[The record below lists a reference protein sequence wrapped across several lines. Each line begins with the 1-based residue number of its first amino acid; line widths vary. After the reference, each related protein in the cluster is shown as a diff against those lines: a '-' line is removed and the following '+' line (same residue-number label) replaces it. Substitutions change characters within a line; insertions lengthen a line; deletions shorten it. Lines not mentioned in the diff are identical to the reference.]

1 MKETAVGQCSAC
13 RNTGWILKE
22 SEGDQYAV
30 PCPNCRA
37 NRRSQ
42 RLMETAGIPPRYL
55 DRGFDVYSTPH
66 KSQEKA
72 LLRAIQY
79 VEQYPDVPR
88 GLLLVG
94 PCGVGKTHL
103 SVAILKTLLL
113 QKEVPGAF
121 VDESELLRRLQYS
134 YRQDSSETEKE
145 VLYPLM
151 NVDLLVWDDLGTGR
165 PTEWV
170 SETIRMVINHR
181 YTYNKQTILS
191 TNWPLRLNSARP
203 GGVSAEQSLADRIG
217 TRLFSR
223 IMEMCEIVEI
233 SGPDARIEIHKA
245 RMDFEQSRRPSDSF
259 SVPSGLLRCPT
270 CTRGAI
276 DQLGTSKTKHSK
288 AGDFVELACFC
299 RDCSDHFVA
308 RFFTK
313 TGKLEYVNHA

>member
-1 MKETAVGQCSAC
+1 MKEAATGHCPAC
-13 RNTGWILKE
+13 RDTGWVLKQ
-22 SEGDQYAV
+22 SEGNQFAV
-30 PCPNCRA
+30 PCPGCHAPRQA
-37 NRRSQ
+37 Q
-42 RLMETAGIPPRYL
+42 RLLENAGIPPRYL

-79 VEQYPDVPR
+79 VEQFPEVPR

-103 SVAILKTLLL
+103 SVAILKALLL
-113 QKEVPGAF
+113 EKRVPGAF

-134 YRQDSSETEKE
+134 YRQDSAETEKE
-145 VLYPLM
+145 VLHPLM

-191 TNWPLRLNSARP
+191 TNWPLRFTRTGTATT
-203 GGVSAEQSLADRIG
+203 EQSLADRIG

-223 IMEMCEIVEI
+223 ILEMCEIVEI
-233 SGPDARIEIHKA
+233 AGPDARIEIHKA
-245 RMDFEQSRRPSDSF
+245 RMDFEQSRRAPQSY
-259 SVPSGLLRCPT
+259 SVPAGLLRCPK
-270 CTRGAI
+270 CTSAAI
-276 DQLGTSKTKHSK
+276 DELETSKTKHSR
-288 AGDFVELACFC
+288 AGDYVEVASFC
-299 RDCSDHFVA
+299 RDCSEHFVA

-313 TGKLEYVNHA
+313 TATLEYLHHG